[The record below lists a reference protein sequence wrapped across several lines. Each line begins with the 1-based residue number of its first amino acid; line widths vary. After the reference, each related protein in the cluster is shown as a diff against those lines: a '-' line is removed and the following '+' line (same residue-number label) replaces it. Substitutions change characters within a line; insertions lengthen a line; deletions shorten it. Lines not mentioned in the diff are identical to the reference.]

1 MENQLP
7 VTTQLLGSQHG
18 GGEAGAVL
26 LASRAP
32 LSILGYLGLVLCV
45 VLDLMKEGC
54 AHRGIYSVHRD
65 RGLRIE
71 GDCAGPSLRCLP
83 GWCLRLGER
92 IKTGAH
98 FDWLPRALPRPR
110 SRAGMLLAMAGHPGI
125 EKAPSWREVTCAAFS
140 SCFAMVCMVFP
151 GVREMRIRARG
162 IEGNFPSSSQE
173 VK

>member
-18 GGEAGAVL
+18 GGAAGAVL

-32 LSILGYLGLVLCV
+32 LSILGHLGLVLCV

-54 AHRGIYSVHRD
+54 AHRGIYSVRRD
-65 RGLRIE
+65 GGLRTE
-71 GDCAGPSLRCLP
+71 GDCEGPSLRCLP

-92 IKTGAH
+92 IKTGAR

-110 SRAGMLLAMAGHPGI
+110 SRAGMLSAMAG
-125 EKAPSWREVTCAAFS
+125 APWDTESPFLDRGDTC
-140 SCFAMVCMVFP
+140 CFLLMHCH
-151 GVREMRIRARG
+151 GLHG
-162 IEGNFPSSSQE
+162 LSGC
-173 VK
+173 